1 LFRFNSDLVTEL
13 GITAAVT
20 GADAQ
25 EIVFRVNAAREY
37 AEERI
42 AYYEKLYKLPI
53 VDHLRELGVTADMLS
68 EINLSF
74 D

>member
-1 LFRFNSDLVTEL
+1 MFRFNSDLVTEL

-53 VDHLRELGVTADMLS
+53 VEHLRELGVTADMLS
-68 EINLSF
+68 DINLSF

>member
-1 LFRFNSDLVTEL
+1 V
-13 GITAAVT
+13 A
-20 GADAQ
+20 
-25 EIVFRVNAAREY
+25 AAREY

-68 EINLSF
+68 DINLSF